1 MLSQDSGNIGKMEK
15 IDLGGNLSNLFPLF
29 LKFFLGTSIT
39 ELKMVYFLQLLK
51 NKYIDKSA
59 EFHLHQILTYLWA
72 YEGEHALE
80 VGQRIG
86 AYIKKLGEK
95 YPMLY

>member
-1 MLSQDSGNIGKMEK
+1 MLSQDTDNIGKLEK

-51 NKYIDKSA
+51 NKYIDKRA
-59 EFHLHQILTYLWA
+59 
-72 YEGEHALE
+72 
-80 VGQRIG
+80 
-86 AYIKKLGEK
+86 
-95 YPMLY
+95 

>member
-1 MLSQDSGNIGKMEK
+1 MLSQDTDNIGKLEK

-59 EFHLHQILTYLWA
+59 
-72 YEGEHALE
+72 
-80 VGQRIG
+80 
-86 AYIKKLGEK
+86 
-95 YPMLY
+95 